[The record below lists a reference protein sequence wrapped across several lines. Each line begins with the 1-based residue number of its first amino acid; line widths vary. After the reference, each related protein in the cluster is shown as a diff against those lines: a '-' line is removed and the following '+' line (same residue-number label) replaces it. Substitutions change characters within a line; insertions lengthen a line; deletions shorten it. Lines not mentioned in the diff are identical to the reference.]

1 MKLFTLRKLYDKM
14 IMKNIFESM
23 YEYGEKFA
31 MVKFILICLFVI
43 LAAAAIFIIVGQSH
57 KNSTENFSAPSNAQV
72 IDAPDKDLHLYLWLE
87 DGVPYYSIVYNNE
100 ETVSASQM
108 GIDTAIGS
116 FSSDFR
122 EIKILSSNFNDEA
135 WSPLVGEKSEIRD
148 KYNEK
153 VFGLIKNDNKS
164 LSVEVRAYNTGIAF
178 RYILPDPSVYGDY
191 TITEEQTRFSLK
203 EKGVALCHENGQQQT
218 AKIHKITRLPKE
230 TNIHPPLTAEFHSGT
245 ALTLAV
251 SKLENYAYPLLHKTS
266 DGLLK
271 PIKQEIK
278 VTENGPY
285 ASPYWT
291 FIIGDS
297 LADLPE
303 NKDIILNLNDK
314 PDEEKYQYSQWV
326 KPGKALMLG
335 LFSETTESLKLYVD
349 TAKKCGLD
357 YLILDFG
364 WYGPEFDEKSD
375 PRLDPDK
382 LVPDSDDLPEI
393 ARSKEFMR
401 KYVTANG
408 VFNASDNP
416 FNVYENCPWG
426 GDIQM
431 SPNISIPETV
441 EYAKSQGIGIF
452 LYVNDVQLNDRL
464 NRYTL
469 DELFEQFEDWGVA
482 GVKPGFVPDKSQEN
496 EESTRNI
503 IEAAAEHKLML
514 TVHDEWIQTGI
525 ERTYPNLLSAEGVL
539 GDEGLTEKDIKGD
552 INSLFARGIQGFADH
567 TFCYPGKASRGYQL
581 ASSVLW
587 PTGLNCVYWPWKN
600 TDTNNR
606 ETIENLPE
614 QEREFWKEMPADWD
628 ALVILKAEISK
639 TAATARRTGDV
650 WYVGVISGESQKV
663 SLQLYFLNSDVKYIA
678 EFYFDRKGN
687 TGKNSSRDNTG
698 DEAQLLYAEYS
709 VDSSTVIE
717 RKMKYG
723 TGMAVRIRPSEH
735 GDEDIPYYN
744 SKTFDD

>member
-1 MKLFTLRKLYDKM
+1 MGK
-14 IMKNIFESM
+14 
-23 YEYGEKFA
+23 EKGA
-31 MVKFILICLFVI
+31 MVKFILIGLLVI
-43 LAAAAIFIIVGQSH
+43 LVAAAILIILSQSQ
-57 KNSTENFSAPSNAQV
+57 KNSGGNFSAPSNAQV
-72 IDAPDKDLHLYLWLE
+72 IDAPDKDLHLYLWLD

-100 ETVSASQM
+100 EIVNASQM
-108 GIDTAIGS
+108 GIDTTIGN
-116 FSSDFR
+116 FGSDFQQ
-122 EIKILSSNFNDEA
+122 IKMLYSNFYDTV
-135 WSPLVGEKSEIRD
+135 WSPLVGEKSEIQD

-153 VFGLIKNDNKS
+153 VFSLIQSEDKS

-178 RYILPDPSVYGDY
+178 RYILPDTSVYGDY
-191 TITEEQTRFSLK
+191 TITDEQTRFSLTT
-203 EKGVALCHENGQQQT
+203 KGIALCHENGQQQT
-218 AKIHKITRLPKE
+218 AKKHKIKNLPKK
-230 TNIHPPLTAEFHSGT
+230 TNIHPPLTAEFDSGT
-245 ALTLAV
+245 ALTLTV
-251 SKLENYAYPLLHKTS
+251 SKLDNYAYPLLNKNS
-266 DGLLK
+266 QGLLK
-271 PIKQEIK
+271 PIQQEVE
-278 VTENGPY
+278 VTENGPD

-291 FIIGDS
+291 FVVGDS
-297 LADLPE
+297 LSDLPE

-314 PDEEKYQYSQWV
+314 PDEEKYQYSKWV

-335 LFSETTESLKLYVD
+335 LFSETTESMKLYVD

-375 PRLDPDK
+375 PRLDPEK
-382 LVPDSDDLPEI
+382 LIPDPNDSAEI
-393 ARSKEFMR
+393 AEAKAFMR
-401 KYVTANG
+401 NYVTENG
-408 VFNASDNP
+408 AFNASNNP
-416 FNVYENCPWG
+416 FNVYDSCPWG

-431 SPNISIPETV
+431 SPNISIPEIV
-441 EYAKSQGIGIF
+441 KYAKSQGIGIF

-469 DELFEQFEDWGVA
+469 DELFEQFADWGVV

-503 IEAAAEHKLML
+503 IEAAAKHKLML

-552 INSLFARGIQGFADH
+552 INSLFARGVQGFADH

-614 QEREFWKEMPADWD
+614 QEREFWKEMPATWD
-628 ALVILKAEISK
+628 DLVVLKAEISK

-650 WYVGVISGESQKV
+650 WYVGAVSGVSQKI
-663 SLQLYFLNSDVKYIA
+663 SLPLDFLDKDTQYVA
-678 EFYFDRKGN
+678 EFYCDRDGN
-687 TGKNSSRDNTG
+687 TGKNSNRDNNG
-698 DEAQLLYAEYS
+698 EEAQLLYAAYR
-709 VDSSTVIE
+709 VDSNTIIE
-717 RKMKYG
+717 RQMKYG
-723 TGMAVRIRPSEH
+723 TGIAIRIRPSED
-735 GDEDIPYYN
+735 GDELIPDYN
-744 SKTFDD
+744 SKEFDR